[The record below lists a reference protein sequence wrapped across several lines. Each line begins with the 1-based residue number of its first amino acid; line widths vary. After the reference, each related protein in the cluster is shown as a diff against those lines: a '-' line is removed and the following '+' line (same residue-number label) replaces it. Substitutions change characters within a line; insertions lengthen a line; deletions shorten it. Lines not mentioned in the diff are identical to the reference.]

1 MGVSYAVM
9 LFHSSIRKDL
19 ARSFGATV
27 VVLATIVM
35 TIILIRTLGQATR
48 GSVNPSEVMLVMGL
62 TVIGHLTT
70 ILTLSLFIAVVSTLS
85 RMYADSEMVIWF
97 SSGKGLTAFAKP
109 LFQFA
114 WPILTMITLLAL
126 FVWPWSNQQ
135 IQDLRDRYERRND
148 IERVAPGQF
157 QESAGGKRVFFIDK
171 DSPDNQTGRNVFVS
185 SVDGHFESVTTAQR
199 GQIEIN
205 KGERF
210 LSLQQGQQM
219 LKNTLTGEVRVT
231 EFKDYQLLIDA
242 SSKFAASEIQS
253 RMITSLDLIKNPS
266 PINLGELS
274 WRVGLALAAF
284 NLLLMGL
291 AVASVNPRVGKS
303 YNLALA
309 LFCFVAYYNMVNVGQ
324 NWIAAGKVSLPA
336 FMLILHGS
344 ALMIALSWLMV
355 RHLNLSWR
363 HLLPMAQIEPKAAKA

>member
-1 MGVSYAVM
+1 MSVSYDVM

-35 TIILIRTLGQATR
+35 TIILIRTLGQATK

-85 RMYADSEMVIWF
+85 RMYAESEMVIWF
-97 SSGKGLTAFAKP
+97 SSGKGLATFSKP

-114 WPILTMITLLAL
+114 WPVLLMIAFLAL
-126 FVWPWSNQQ
+126 FVWPWSNKQ

-171 DSPDNQTGRNVFVS
+171 DSPNNQTGRNVFVS
-185 SVDGHFESVTTAQR
+185 SIEGDFESVTTAQQ

-219 LKNTLTGEVRVT
+219 LRHLKTGEVRIT
-231 EFKDYQLLIDA
+231 EFKDYQLLIDP
-242 SSKFAASEIQS
+242 SSKFSASDMQS
-253 RMITSLDLIKNPS
+253 RIMTSLDLIKNPT
-266 PINLGELS
+266 PVNLGELS

-284 NLLLMGL
+284 NLLLIGL

-324 NWIAAGKVSLPA
+324 NWIAAGKVTLPA
-336 FMLILHGS
+336 FMVTLHGL
-344 ALMIALSWLMV
+344 AFVFAISWLMI

-363 HLLPMAQIEPKAAKA
+363 NLLPLAPVQNNSSKA

>member
-1 MGVSYAVM
+1 M

-70 ILTLSLFIAVVSTLS
+70 ILTLSLFISVVSTLS

-97 SSGKGLTAFAKP
+97 SSGKGLVSFLKP
-109 LFQFA
+109 LHRFA
-114 WPILTMITLLAL
+114 WPILLGIALLAI

-135 IQDLRDRYERRND
+135 IQDLRDRYEQRND

-171 DSPDNQTGRNVFVS
+171 DSPNNQMGRHVFVS
-185 SVDGHFESVTTAQR
+185 SLDGVLETITTAQQ
-199 GQIEIN
+199 GQIEWHQ
-205 KGERF
+205 GERF

-219 LKNTLTGEVRVT
+219 LRNHQTGDIRVT
-231 EFKDYQLLIDA
+231 SFKDYQLLIDPSAKIA
-242 SSKFAASEIQS
+242 SSDVQS
-253 RMITSLDLIKNPS
+253 RMLSTLGLLREPS
-266 PINLGELS
+266 PANLGELS
-274 WRVGLALAAF
+274 WRIGLALAAF
-284 NLLLMGL
+284 NLMIVGL

-303 YNLALA
+303 YHLALA

-324 NWIAAGKVSLPA
+324 NWIASGRTTLPV
-336 FMLILHGS
+336 FMLMLHGGAFVFAS
-344 ALMIALSWLMV
+344 SWLLF
-355 RHLNLSWR
+355 RHYNVSWRNLAPNFLNLVSKR
-363 HLLPMAQIEPKAAKA
+363 TA

>member
-1 MGVSYAVM
+1 M

-97 SSGKGLTAFAKP
+97 SSGQGLMFFTKP

-114 WPILTMITLLAL
+114 WPILLGIALLAL

-135 IQDLRDRYERRND
+135 ISDLRNRYEQRND

-171 DSPDNQTGRNVFVS
+171 DSPNNQTGKHVFVS
-185 SVDGHFESVTTAQR
+185 SLDGDIETITTARQ
-199 GQIEIN
+199 GQIEWL

-219 LKNTLTGEVRVT
+219 LRNHQTGEVRVT
-231 EFKDYQLLIDA
+231 EFKNYQLLIDPSYKL
-242 SSKFAASEIQS
+242 SSTEIQS
-253 RMITSLDLIKNPS
+253 KMVSTLGLLKAPTT
-266 PINLGELS
+266 INLGELS
-274 WRVGLALAAF
+274 WRLGLALAAF
-284 NLLLMGL
+284 NLMIMGL

-303 YNLALA
+303 YHLAVA
-309 LFCFVAYYNMVNVGQ
+309 LFCFVGYYNMVNVGQ
-324 NWIAAGKVSLPA
+324 NWIASGRTSLPA
-336 FMLILHGS
+336 YMVMLHGS
-344 ALMIALSWLMV
+344 AFVFASCWLLI
-355 RHLNLSWR
+355 RHFNLSWR
-363 HLLPMAQIEPKAAKA
+363 SLMPSPSTGARGALA

>member
-1 MGVSYAVM
+1 M

-97 SSGKGLTAFAKP
+97 SSGRGLFAFSKP
-109 LFQFA
+109 LFRFA
-114 WPILTMITLLAL
+114 WPLLLGIAFLAL
-126 FVWPWSNQQ
+126 FVWPWSNKQ
-135 IQDLRDRYERRND
+135 IQDLRDRYEQRND

-171 DSPDNQTGRNVFVS
+171 DSPNNTMGRHVFVS
-185 SVDGHFESVTTAQR
+185 SLEGVIETVTTAQQ
-199 GQIEIN
+199 GQIEIHQ
-205 KGERF
+205 GERF
-210 LSLQQGQQM
+210 LSLQRGQQM
-219 LKNTLTGEVRVT
+219 LRNHETGDVRIT
-231 EFKDYQLLIDA
+231 EFKDYQLLIDPN
-242 SSKFAASEIQS
+242 SKIAASDIQS
-253 RMITSLDLIKNPS
+253 RMVSTLGLIKEPTAV
-266 PINLGELS
+266 NLGELS
-274 WRVGLALAAF
+274 WRIGLPLAAF
-284 NLLLMGL
+284 NLLIMGL

-303 YNLALA
+303 YHLAVA
-309 LFCFVAYYNMVNVGQ
+309 LFCFVGYYNMVNVGQ
-324 NWIAAGKVSLPA
+324 NWIASGRTTMPT
-336 FMLILHGS
+336 FMLSLHGG
-344 ALMIALSWLMV
+344 AFVLALSWLLI
-355 RHLNLSWR
+355 RHFNLSWR
-363 HLLPMAQIEPKAAKA
+363 NLWSMPQRSAFEVKV

>member
-1 MGVSYAVM
+1 M

-35 TIILIRTLGQATR
+35 TIILIRTLGQASR

-62 TVIGHLTT
+62 TVIGHLAT

-97 SSGKGLTAFAKP
+97 SSGKGLTSFSKP
-109 LFQFA
+109 LFHFA
-114 WPILTMITLLAL
+114 WPILAMIALLAI
-126 FVWPWSNQQ
+126 FVWPLSNKL
-135 IQDLRDRYERRND
+135 IQDLRDRYEQRND

-185 SVDGHFESVTTAQR
+185 IIDEHLESVIVAQQ
-199 GQIEIN
+199 GQIEVN

-210 LSLQQGQQM
+210 LSLQRGQQI
-219 LKNTLTGEVRVT
+219 LRNHQTGETRVS
-231 EFKDYQLLIDA
+231 EFKDYQLLIDP
-242 SSKFAASEIQS
+242 SSKLALSEIQS
-253 RMITSLDLIKNPS
+253 RTLTSLELIKQPTAV
-266 PINLGELS
+266 NLAELS

-284 NLLLMGL
+284 NLLLLGL

-309 LFCFVAYYNMVNVGQ
+309 LFCFVGYYNMVNVGQ
-324 NWIAAGKVSLPA
+324 NWIAAGKITLPV
-336 FMLILHGS
+336 FMLSLHGT
-344 ALMIALSWLMV
+344 AFVFAFSWLMI

-363 HLLPMAQIEPKAAKA
+363 HLLPLSQIQPKAAKI

>member
-1 MGVSYAVM
+1 M

-97 SSGKGLTAFAKP
+97 SSGQGLMFFTKP

-114 WPILTMITLLAL
+114 WPILLGIALLAL

-135 IQDLRDRYERRND
+135 ISDLRNRYEQRND

-171 DSPDNQTGRNVFVS
+171 DSANNQTGKHVFVS
-185 SVDGHFESVTTAQR
+185 SLDGDIETITTARQ
-199 GQIEIN
+199 GQIEWL

-219 LKNTLTGEVRVT
+219 LRNHQTGEVRVT
-231 EFKDYQLLIDA
+231 EFKNYQLLIDP
-242 SSKFAASEIQS
+242 SYKLSNTEIQS
-253 RMITSLDLIKNPS
+253 KMVSTLGLLKEPTT
-266 PINLGELS
+266 INLGELS
-274 WRVGLALAAF
+274 WRLGLALAAF
-284 NLLLMGL
+284 NLMIMGL

-303 YNLALA
+303 YHLAVA
-309 LFCFVAYYNMVNVGQ
+309 LFCFVGYYNMVNVGQ
-324 NWIAAGKVSLPA
+324 NWIASGRTSLPA
-336 FMLILHGS
+336 YMVMLHGS
-344 ALMIALSWLMV
+344 AFVFASCWLLI
-355 RHLNLSWR
+355 RHFNLSWR
-363 HLLPMAQIEPKAAKA
+363 SLMPSPSTGARGALA

>member
-1 MGVSYAVM
+1 M

-97 SSGKGLTAFAKP
+97 SSGNGLMSFSQP
-109 LFQFA
+109 LFRFA
-114 WPILTMITLLAL
+114 WPILLGIALLAL

-135 IQDLRDRYERRND
+135 IQELKDRFDQRND

-171 DSPDNQTGRNVFVS
+171 DSPDKQTGRHVFVS
-185 SVDGHFESVTTAQR
+185 SLEGSIETVTTAQQ
-199 GQIEIN
+199 GQIEWQ

-219 LKNTLTGEVRVT
+219 LRNHETGGVRIT
-231 EFKDYQLLIDA
+231 EFKDYQLLIDPNA
-242 SSKFAASEIQS
+242 KLVTTDTQS
-253 RMITSLDLIKNPS
+253 RMISTLGLLKDPS
-266 PINLGELS
+266 NVNLGELS
-274 WRVGLALAAF
+274 WRIGLAFAAF
-284 NLLLMGL
+284 NLMIMGL

-303 YNLALA
+303 YHLAVA

-324 NWIAAGKVSLPA
+324 NWIASGRTTLPF
-336 FMLILHGS
+336 FMLTLHGGAAFL
-344 ALMIALSWLMV
+344 ALFWLSI
-355 RHLNLSWR
+355 RHFNLTWR
-363 HLLPMAQIEPKAAKA
+363 SLLPTSKPFDV

>member
-1 MGVSYAVM
+1 M

-97 SSGKGLTAFAKP
+97 SSGKGLISFSKP
-109 LFQFA
+109 LFRFA
-114 WPILTMITLLAL
+114 WPILLAIALLAL

-135 IQDLRDRYERRND
+135 IQDLRDRYEQRND

-171 DSPDNQTGRNVFVS
+171 DSPDNQTGRHVFVS
-185 SVDGHFESVTTAQR
+185 SLEGDIETITTAQQ
-199 GQIEIN
+199 GQIEWHQ
-205 KGERF
+205 GERF
-210 LSLQQGQQM
+210 LSLQKGQQM
-219 LKNTLTGEVRVT
+219 LRNHLTGDVRVT
-231 EFKDYQLLIDA
+231 EFNDYQLLIDP
-242 SSKFAASEIQS
+242 SSKLVSSDVQS
-253 RMITSLDLIKNPS
+253 RMISTLELLKEPNP
-266 PINLGELS
+266 PNLGELS
-274 WRVGLALAAF
+274 WRLGLAFAAF
-284 NLLLMGL
+284 NLMIMGL
-291 AVASVNPRVGKS
+291 AVVSVNPRVGKS
-303 YNLALA
+303 HHLAVA
-309 LFCFVAYYNMVNVGQ
+309 LFCFVGYYNMVNVGQ
-324 NWIAAGKVSLPA
+324 NWIASGRTSLPV
-336 FMLILHGS
+336 FMLMLHGG
-344 ALMIALSWLMV
+344 ALLLALSWLTF
-355 RHLNLSWR
+355 RHFNLSWR
-363 HLLPMAQIEPKAAKA
+363 SLLPFFLPRNKGAA

>member
-1 MGVSYAVM
+1 M

-185 SVDGHFESVTTAQR
+185 SVNGHFESVTTAQQ

-219 LKNTLTGEVRVT
+219 LKNTLTGEVRIT

-242 SSKFAASEIQS
+242 SSKFNASEIQS

-266 PINLGELS
+266 PVNLGELS
-274 WRVGLALAAF
+274 WRVGLAFAAF

-324 NWIAAGKVSLPA
+324 NWIAAGKVSLPV

-355 RHLNLSWR
+355 RHLNFSWR
-363 HLLPMAQIEPKAAKA
+363 HLLPIAQIQPKAAKA

>member
-1 MGVSYAVM
+1 M

-97 SSGKGLTAFAKP
+97 SRGQGLMFFTKP

-114 WPILTMITLLAL
+114 WPILLGIALLAL

-135 IQDLRDRYERRND
+135 ISDLRNRYEQRND

-171 DSPDNQTGRNVFVS
+171 DSPNNQTGKHVFVS
-185 SVDGHFESVTTAQR
+185 SLDGDIETITTARQ
-199 GQIEIN
+199 GQIEWL

-219 LKNTLTGEVRVT
+219 LRNHQTGEVRVT
-231 EFKDYQLLIDA
+231 EFKNYQLLIDP
-242 SSKFAASEIQS
+242 SYKLSNTEIQS
-253 RMITSLDLIKNPS
+253 KMVSTLGLLKEPTA
-266 PINLGELS
+266 INLGELS
-274 WRVGLALAAF
+274 WRLGLALAAF
-284 NLLLMGL
+284 NLMIMGL

-303 YNLALA
+303 YHLAVA
-309 LFCFVAYYNMVNVGQ
+309 LFCFVGYYNMVNVGQ
-324 NWIAAGKVSLPA
+324 NWIASGRTSLPA
-336 FMLILHGS
+336 YMVMLHGS
-344 ALMIALSWLMV
+344 AFVFASCWLLI
-355 RHLNLSWR
+355 RHFNLSWR
-363 HLLPMAQIEPKAAKA
+363 SLMPSPSTGARGALA

>member
-1 MGVSYAVM
+1 M

-97 SSGKGLTAFAKP
+97 SSGNGLATF
-109 LFQFA
+109 FQPIFRFA
-114 WPILTMITLLAL
+114 WPILLGISLLAL

-135 IQDLRDRYERRND
+135 IQDLKSRYEQRND

-157 QESAGGKRVFFIDK
+157 QESAGGKRVSFIDK
-171 DSPDNQTGRNVFVS
+171 DSPSNSTGKHVFVS
-185 SVDGHFESVTTAQR
+185 SVDGPIESVTTAMQ
-199 GQIEIN
+199 GQIEIHQ
-205 KGERF
+205 GERF

-219 LKNTLTGEVRVT
+219 LRNHSTGEVRIT
-231 EFKDYQLLIDA
+231 EFKDYQLLIDP
-242 SSKFAASEIQS
+242 SSKLAAADLQS
-253 RMITSLDLIKNPS
+253 KMISTLGLLKDPNPV
-266 PINLGELS
+266 NLGELS
-274 WRVGLALAAF
+274 WRLGLTLAAF
-284 NLLLMGL
+284 NLMIVGL

-303 YNLALA
+303 YHLAVA
-309 LFCFVAYYNMVNVGQ
+309 LFCFVGYYNMVNVGQ
-324 NWIAAGKVSLPA
+324 NWIAAGRTSFPA
-336 FMLILHGS
+336 FMLLLHGS
-344 ALMIALSWLMV
+344 ALILAVSWLLI
-355 RHLNLSWR
+355 RHFNLSWR
-363 HLLPMAQIEPKAAKA
+363 HLLPSARWVSPKGAS

>member
-1 MGVSYAVM
+1 M
-9 LFHSSIRKDL
+9 LFHSSIRKDVS
-19 ARSFGATV
+19 RTFGATV

-35 TIILIRTLGQATR
+35 TIILIRTLGQATK

-85 RMYADSEMVIWF
+85 RMHADSEMVIWF
-97 SSGKGLTAFAKP
+97 SSGQGLASFSKP
-109 LFQFA
+109 LFHFA
-114 WPILTMITLLAL
+114 WPILAAIALLAL

-135 IQDLRDRYERRND
+135 IQDLRDRFDQRND

-157 QESAGGKRVFFIDK
+157 QESSGGKRVFFIDK
-171 DSPDNQTGRNVFVS
+171 DSPNNQTGRNVFVS
-185 SVDGHFESVTTAQR
+185 SIDGHLESVTTARQ
-199 GQIEIN
+199 GQIEIY

-210 LSLQQGQQM
+210 LSLQQGQHIVRNHQ
-219 LKNTLTGEVRVT
+219 TGEVRIT

-242 SSKFAASEIQS
+242 GSKLPVSEMQS
-253 RMITSLDLIKNPS
+253 RMMSSLALIKDPTS
-266 PINLGELS
+266 INLGELS
-274 WRVGLALAAF
+274 WRSGLALAAF
-284 NLLLMGL
+284 NLLLLGL
-291 AVASVNPRVGKS
+291 AVSSVNPRVGKS

-324 NWIAAGKVSLPA
+324 NWIASGKTTLPI
-336 FMLILHGS
+336 FMLSLHGS
-344 ALMIALSWLMV
+344 VLLFALAWLNV

-363 HLLPMAQIEPKAAKA
+363 HFLHLYSSPPEPYKP

>member
-1 MGVSYAVM
+1 M

-97 SSGKGLTAFAKP
+97 SSGQGLMFFTKP

-114 WPILTMITLLAL
+114 WPILLGIALLAL

-135 IQDLRDRYERRND
+135 ISDLRNRYEQRND

-171 DSPDNQTGRNVFVS
+171 DSPNNQTGKHVFVS
-185 SVDGHFESVTTAQR
+185 SLDGDIETITTARQ
-199 GQIEIN
+199 GQIEWL

-219 LKNTLTGEVRVT
+219 LRNHQTGEVRVT
-231 EFKDYQLLIDA
+231 EFKNYQLLIDP
-242 SSKFAASEIQS
+242 SKLSNTEIQS
-253 RMITSLDLIKNPS
+253 KMVSTLGLLKEPTA
-266 PINLGELS
+266 INLGELS
-274 WRVGLALAAF
+274 WRLGLALAAF
-284 NLLLMGL
+284 NLMIMGL

-303 YNLALA
+303 YHLAVA
-309 LFCFVAYYNMVNVGQ
+309 LFCFVGYYNMVNVGQ
-324 NWIAAGKVSLPA
+324 NWIASGRTSLPA
-336 FMLILHGS
+336 YMVMLHGS
-344 ALMIALSWLMV
+344 AFVFASCWLLI
-355 RHLNLSWR
+355 RHFNLSWR
-363 HLLPMAQIEPKAAKA
+363 SLMPSPSTGARGALA

>member
-1 MGVSYAVM
+1 M

-97 SSGKGLTAFAKP
+97 SSGQGLMFFMKP
-109 LFQFA
+109 LLRFA
-114 WPILTMITLLAL
+114 WPILLGIALLAL
-126 FVWPWSNQQ
+126 LVWPWSNQQ
-135 IQDLRDRYERRND
+135 IQDLRKRYEQRND

-171 DSPDNQTGRNVFVS
+171 DSPNNQTGRHVFVS
-185 SVDGHFESVTTAQR
+185 SLDGAIETITTAQQ
-199 GQIEIN
+199 GQIEWL
-205 KGERF
+205 KGERY

-219 LKNTLTGEVRVT
+219 LRNHQTGEVRVT
-231 EFKDYQLLIDA
+231 EFKDYQLLIDP
-242 SSKFAASEIQS
+242 SSKLANTDVQS
-253 RMITSLDLIKNPS
+253 KMISTLGLIKNPS
-266 PINLGELS
+266 PLNMGELS
-274 WRVGLALAAF
+274 WRLGLALAAF
-284 NLLLMGL
+284 NLMIMGL

-303 YNLALA
+303 YHLAVA
-309 LFCFVAYYNMVNVGQ
+309 LFCFVGYYNMVNVGQ
-324 NWIAAGKVSLPA
+324 NWIASGRSSLPS
-336 FMLILHGS
+336 FMVMLHGG
-344 ALMIALSWLMV
+344 AFVFAICWLMV
-355 RHLNLSWR
+355 RHFNVSWR
-363 HLLPMAQIEPKAAKA
+363 SLLPFTSGAPKGVAT

>member
-1 MGVSYAVM
+1 M

-48 GSVNPSEVMLVMGL
+48 GSVNPSEVMWVMGL

-97 SSGKGLTAFAKP
+97 SSGKGLASFSKP

-114 WPILTMITLLAL
+114 WPVLAGIALLAL

-135 IQDLRDRYERRND
+135 IQDLKDRFERRND

-171 DSPDNQTGRNVFVS
+171 DTPNNQAGRNVFVS
-185 SVDGHFESVTTAQR
+185 SMDGHFESVTTAQEGR
-199 GQIEIN
+199 IEI
-205 KGERF
+205 KEGERF

-219 LKNTLTGEVRVT
+219 LKNLKTGEVRIT
-231 EFKDYQLLIDA
+231 EFKDYELLIDP
-242 SSKFAASEIQS
+242 SSKYTLSEMQS
-253 RMITSLDLIKNPS
+253 RMVTSIDLIKNPT
-266 PINLGELS
+266 PVNLGELS
-274 WRVGLALAAF
+274 WRLGLALAAL
-284 NLLLMGL
+284 NLLLIGL

-309 LFCFVAYYNMVNVGQ
+309 LFLFVGYYNMVNVGQ
-324 NWIAAGKVSLPA
+324 NWIAAGKITLPV
-336 FMLILHGS
+336 FMLSLHGL
-344 ALMIALSWLMV
+344 AFGFAISWLMI

-363 HLLPMAQIEPKAAKA
+363 NLLPVGQIQTKSSQA

>member
-1 MGVSYAVM
+1 M

-97 SSGKGLTAFAKP
+97 SSGHGLLAFSKP
-109 LFQFA
+109 LFRFA
-114 WPILTMITLLAL
+114 WPILLAIALLAL

-135 IQDLRDRYERRND
+135 IQDLRDRYEQRND

-171 DSPDNQTGRNVFVS
+171 DSPNNQTGRHVFVS
-185 SVDGHFESVTTAQR
+185 SIEGAVETITTAQQ
-199 GQIEIN
+199 GQIEWHQ
-205 KGERF
+205 GERF

-219 LKNTLTGEVRVT
+219 LRNHQTGEVRVT
-231 EFKDYQLLIDA
+231 EFKDYQLLIDP
-242 SSKFAASEIQS
+242 SSKLVTTDVQS
-253 RMITSLDLIKNPS
+253 RMITTLGLLKS
-266 PINLGELS
+266 PTATNLGELS
-274 WRVGLALAAF
+274 WRL
-284 NLLLMGL
+284 GL

-303 YNLALA
+303 YHLAVA
-309 LFCFVAYYNMVNVGQ
+309 LFCFVGYYNMVNVGQ
-324 NWIAAGKVSLPA
+324 NWIASGRTTLPA
-336 FMLILHGS
+336 FMVLLHGG
-344 ALMIALSWLMV
+344 AFLLAICWLTV

-363 HLLPMAQIEPKAAKA
+363 SLLTLVQPQNRRAA

>member
-1 MGVSYAVM
+1 M

-97 SSGKGLTAFAKP
+97 SSGKGLVSFAQP
-109 LFQFA
+109 LFRFA
-114 WPILTMITLLAL
+114 WPILAAIALLAL

-135 IQDLRDRYERRND
+135 IQDLRDRYEQRND

-171 DSPDNQTGRNVFVS
+171 DSPNNQTGRHVFVS
-185 SVDGHFESVTTAQR
+185 SLDGHLETITTAQQ
-199 GQIEIN
+199 GQIELHQ
-205 KGERF
+205 GERF
-210 LSLQQGQQM
+210 LNLQQGQQM
-219 LKNTLTGEVRVT
+219 LRNHQTGEVRVT
-231 EFKDYQLLIDA
+231 EFKDYQLLID
-242 SSKFAASEIQS
+242 SSLKLSATDLQS
-253 RMITSLDLIKNPS
+253 RMLSSRDLLKDPTPN
-266 PINLGELS
+266 NLGELS

-284 NLLLMGL
+284 NLMLMGL
-291 AVASVNPRVGKS
+291 AVASVNPRVGQS
-303 YNLALA
+303 YHLALA

-324 NWIAAGKVSLPA
+324 NWIASGRSTLPA
-336 FMLILHGS
+336 FMLSLHGG
-344 ALMIALSWLMV
+344 ALGLALLWLSI
-355 RHLNLSWR
+355 RHFNLSWR
-363 HLLPMAQIEPKAAKA
+363 NVWPTPNVLKTQGQA

>member
-1 MGVSYAVM
+1 
-9 LFHSSIRKDL
+9 
-19 ARSFGATV
+19 
-27 VVLATIVM
+27 
-35 TIILIRTLGQATR
+35 LGQATR

-97 SSGKGLTAFAKP
+97 SSGKGLAAFSKP

-114 WPILTMITLLAL
+114 WPILAMIALLAL
-126 FVWPWSNQQ
+126 LVWPWSNQQ
-135 IQDLRDRYERRND
+135 IQDLRDRYEQRND

-171 DSPDNQTGRNVFVS
+171 DSPNNQKGRNVFVS
-185 SVDGHFESVTTAQR
+185 SLDGQLESVTTAQE
-199 GQIEIN
+199 GQIEVN

-210 LSLQQGQQM
+210 LSLQRGQNM
-219 LKNTLTGEVRVT
+219 VKNHQTGEVRMT

-242 SSKFAASEIQS
+242 NSKYSASEMQS
-253 RMITSLDLIKNPS
+253 RMMTSLALIKDPT

-274 WRVGLALAAF
+274 WRLGLALAGL
-284 NLLLMGL
+284 NLLLIGL

-324 NWIAAGKVSLPA
+324 NWIAAGKTTLPA
-336 FMLILHGS
+336 FMLSLHGF
-344 ALMIALSWLMV
+344 AFVLAISWLSM

-363 HLLPMAQIEPKAAKA
+363 NLLPVKSVLPTGSKA

>member
-1 MGVSYAVM
+1 M
-9 LFHSSIRKDL
+9 LFHSSIRKDVS
-19 ARSFGATV
+19 RSFGATV

-35 TIILIRTLGQATR
+35 TIILIRTLGQATK

-70 ILTLSLFIAVVSTLS
+70 ILTLSLFIAVVSTMS

-97 SSGKGLTAFAKP
+97 SSGKGLASFSKP

-114 WPILTMITLLAL
+114 WPILAAIALLAL

-135 IQDLRDRYERRND
+135 IQDLRDRYEQRND

-171 DSPDNQTGRNVFVS
+171 DSPNNQTGRNVFVS
-185 SVDGHFESVTTAQR
+185 SIDGQLESVTTAQQ

-210 LSLQQGQQM
+210 LSLQQGQHM
-219 LKNTLTGEVRVT
+219 LKNHQTGEVRIT
-231 EFKDYQLLIDA
+231 EFKDYELLIDA
-242 SSKFAASEIQS
+242 TSKYAVSDMQS
-253 RMITSLDLIKNPS
+253 RMMTSLALLKEPTA
-266 PINLGELS
+266 INLGELS
-274 WRVGLALAAF
+274 WRLGLALAAF
-284 NLLLMGL
+284 NLLLIGL

-309 LFCFVAYYNMVNVGQ
+309 LFCFVGYYNMVNVGQ
-324 NWIAAGKVSLPA
+324 NWIAAGKTTLPV
-336 FMLILHGS
+336 FMLSLHGS
-344 ALMIALSWLMV
+344 VLVFALAWLSF

-363 HLLPMAQIEPKAAKA
+363 IFLPPASHPPTESKA

>member
-1 MGVSYAVM
+1 M
-9 LFHSSIRKDL
+9 LFHSSIRKDVS
-19 ARSFGATV
+19 RTFGATV

-97 SSGKGLTAFAKP
+97 SSGKGLASFSKP

-114 WPILTMITLLAL
+114 WPILAVIALLAL
-126 FVWPWSNQQ
+126 FVWPWSNKQ
-135 IQDLRDRYERRND
+135 IQDLRDRYEQRND

-171 DSPDNQTGRNVFVS
+171 DSPNNQTGRNVFVS
-185 SVDGHFESVTTAQR
+185 SMDGHLESVTTAQQ
-199 GQIEIN
+199 GQIEIT

-210 LSLQQGQQM
+210 LSLQQGQHM
-219 LKNTLTGEVRVT
+219 LKNHQTGEVRIT
-231 EFKDYQLLIDA
+231 EFKDYQVLIDGN
-242 SSKFAASEIQS
+242 SKYAVSDLQS
-253 RMITSLDLIKNPS
+253 RMMSSLDLLKEPT

-284 NLLLMGL
+284 NLLLIGL

-324 NWIAAGKVSLPA
+324 NWIAAGKTSLPV
-336 FMLILHGS
+336 FMLTLHG
-344 ALMIALSWLMV
+344 AVFVLAMSWLSI

-363 HLLPMAQIEPKAAKA
+363 NFMPATRMSNTEPQS